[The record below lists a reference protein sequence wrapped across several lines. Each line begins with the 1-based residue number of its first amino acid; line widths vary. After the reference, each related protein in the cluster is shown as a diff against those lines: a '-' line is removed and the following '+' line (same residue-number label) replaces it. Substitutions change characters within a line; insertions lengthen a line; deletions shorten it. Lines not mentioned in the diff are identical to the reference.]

1 MVIVFNTT
9 GVHHLLHKGS
19 THSANSELP
28 VQLNASFAE
37 GDKVMFVV
45 LGYYG
50 NSIHRDYCKVKC
62 FVPGLGQRLSV
73 WALPYIH

>member
-1 MVIVFNTT
+1 M
-9 GVHHLLHKGS
+9 HHFLHKGF

-45 LGYYG
+45 WGYYG
-50 NSIHRDYCKVKC
+50 NSIHRDYVI
-62 FVPGLGQRLSV
+62 VS
-73 WALPYIH
+73 